1 VSPDWVVN
9 AGGRGLFPNQIP
21 FLTAARGAQ
30 VGAVSP
36 DWVVNAGG
44 RGLFRALYAGGRY
57 ELLEAA
63 LASVASDPLSDV
75 LAAHAFVDDA
85 LTLSL
90 AGRLAPATALRARPG
105 NPEITPPDLEVMM
118 RRRRCSAGG
127 RAAGTP

>member
-1 VSPDWVVN
+1 M
-9 AGGRGLFPNQIP
+9 
-21 FLTAARGAQ
+21 
-30 VGAVSP
+30 SP

-44 RGLFRALYAGGRY
+44 RGLFRALYASGRY

-85 LTLSL
+85 LALSL

-105 NPEITPPDLEVMM
+105 NAPPDLEG
-118 RRRRCSAGG
+118 RRRCCRCSAGG
-127 RAAGTP
+127 RAAGALRLVDVANVDMRWLNQPV